1 MKLEGWKERTRSL
14 DRQIHS
20 VDPNY
25 SPPNKESSQLQ
36 VDTISYADI
45 AAGRSRSSSRHL
57 SPLDKSRG
65 EILPSKINIMKS
77 IESKAF
83 IDRTKMK
90 DIGTIQ
96 TSIKPKSEAA
106 ARRGRSPTKKPPIF
120 KTSKKAHDSGA
131 SIPTLCVEGS
141 AVEYIHSSNTNNPQE
156 TNLGKQ
162 LLIPTENK
170 PSRSQSPMWTPG
182 STSYAEMLRKP
193 SSRASSVSSRGD
205 DDIMPY
211 RLNNKY
217 FTLRGASISPN
228 RRTKDL
234 ELNEAAICV
243 GDSSSAEKLR
253 SPEKK
258 AENTNITEKPIV
270 SWADEP
276 LEDFEEINEFS
287 EERASHDEQIS
298 SPRPM
303 STIASLINSTN
314 NFLLNPSIES
324 ASTSE
329 FNQPIECSFSPSVEP
344 DDSFIKNCTPQILH
358 MSRDLSTLKTIQI
371 PIIANV
377 ESGFENSDTFSQ
389 TTSKAHLDD
398 DIKLT
403 PTVMQKKFESEKK
416 ISSEILK
423 DSESS
428 SKSYAQMLSQGLP
441 PKVSQDN
448 SVTDKD
454 QIQIDTAAKL
464 KSDISKSTVVTKVGT
479 SNSSK
484 KYDKKKEET
493 KSWDVVKKKDDKQ
506 KQTSV
511 ILPKIDKKID
521 QSSKLNIRKNINP
534 NKPKNSSNLPEKIQP
549 IQSEISEK
557 RKAVTQSKEKPIKP
571 PKQDCTG
578 GEKQSKESNPIKTTS
593 FSSQQKRKDAN
604 EKKKQSNKKNI
615 DEIDKAL
622 KEIEMMEKQKHKSI
636 KENQS
641 KSSSSRVPDR
651 TNVKVS
657 KKPVSQLGN
666 KVNPEHQTSDNLC
679 CSDEA
684 NKSIVSSQKNQSSE
698 NIQQTSIKSKNEDV
712 KLQSSSK
719 LSKNTRQKKSAAG
732 NSSVTT
738 ESKDANMKVDSKT
751 PTKTSISLKPEK
763 KLHKE
768 DGSTQEVIKKLDLP
782 NTEIVLNDD
791 KNVTFTDEKKIETDD
806 IKQIQTP
813 SKTKLKH
820 KVGSVLDNQPL
831 EFFSEK
837 LQEDLI
843 FDQKNTIE
851 KNQLIEN
858 DNASGHSVAPDTKLK
873 DNESEICNVIIRES
887 ISQCEE
893 NSSTRQDSEIDPE
906 SEIENIES
914 SQITDAPSSII
925 VEENCELNR
934 KPDSQS
940 DLTIK
945 NISSGSNQKPNEPT
959 EIKFES
965 MDKNRNQESIELA
978 EKESND
984 ELPLFGSVQNR
995 KKFIDLQMDNN
1006 EKDTKNK
1013 KRSSEMENLENES
1026 YFDSLMNET
1035 PKLYEFDYH
1044 CHEEAEKNLYTFYKI
1059 ISKVLEPQNTMK
1071 NETFEAKANIEQI
1084 VVESKMKSNKIQD
1097 IAKDLDKKIQND
1109 IQLKSDELLIN
1120 SLRERIASDND
1131 HESGSKGD
1139 IATTKPIEESKSN
1152 ILERK
1157 QSELSK
1163 QEQRSEIEEN
1173 NKITEPKLKAE
1184 PVTGTIKKTTKSL
1197 EKRTINYN
1205 MSDEDSPKK
1214 QKCIY
1219 DEIDLTTIKP
1229 CFDDYETRFAKEE
1242 TEWTQKFWD
1251 HKDGKELKLPDDHLF
1266 QYDDICE
1273 NNKSKVRN
1281 LKPTEEI
1288 SGDFVRQFVENH
1300 PWNADL
1306 TPEEQEEYDYLVK
1319 NNTML
1324 LDAPQFADRP
1334 WLIEGKKKQKAK
1346 MDAEYKE
1353 YLKKI
1358 RKHYEDDFKK
1368 NPDLDRELKSWEQK
1382 ARQDKNLWA
1391 SIMKEAGI
1399 TDKTM
1404 WEKPTNEIIDS
1415 CASINTKK
1423 LTTFDPK
1430 IENKLDNNIEKFDLE
1445 STFTLKDNFDEE
1457 AGSKKVVEKPFES
1470 SVESQHRN
1478 EKKTEEI
1485 IEPQESDDNCTD
1497 KQEKEINLKKKSRKR
1512 HNKNSQKQLEKE
1524 NPGESTVIERN
1535 IVDQGQMH
1543 MNITDQS
1550 EQNLNPI
1557 ELKNDYYVEH
1567 IDVMKDT
1574 ETILPERAFDLK
1586 QSPKVVAGNLKK
1598 CIHQENDNDS
1608 TVSIQKKNQT
1618 CTKPSK
1624 PKVTFY
1630 INDEIIALS
1639 DENTQKEIPS
1649 NISTDPELD
1658 SIDSLAISVLED
1670 STFWPEKHEYHEAE
1684 KNFFEILAL
1693 ESKEKSNSSSVS
1705 KNNQNKKDDPDNNS
1719 GKDKDTKKPFDRNKS
1734 NSNKKNPKTER
1745 LVADLPG
1752 GLGSWN
1758 DDSTYL
1764 SLRPVTEIVLSLS
1777 NPIPIQRILQI

>member
-1 MKLEGWKERTRSL
+1 M
-14 DRQIHS
+14 
-20 VDPNY
+20 
-25 SPPNKESSQLQ
+25 
-36 VDTISYADI
+36 
-45 AAGRSRSSSRHL
+45 
-57 SPLDKSRG
+57 
-65 EILPSKINIMKS
+65 NIMKS
-77 IESKAF
+77 IESKAS

-90 DIGTIQ
+90 DIGTMK

-106 ARRGRSPTKKPPIF
+106 VRRGRSPTKKPPIF
-120 KTSKKAHDSGA
+120 KTSKKTDDSGA

-141 AVEYIHSSNTNNPQE
+141 AVEYIHSSNTNNPQK

-211 RLNNKY
+211 RLSNKY

-234 ELNEAAICV
+234 DLNEAAICM

-253 SPEKK
+253 SSEKK
-258 AENTNITEKPIV
+258 AENTNITEKPIL

-298 SPRPM
+298 SPQPM

-324 ASTSE
+324 APSSE
-329 FNQPIECSFSPSVEP
+329 FNQPIECSFPPSVKP
-344 DDSFIKNCTPQILH
+344 DDSFIKNCTPQTLN
-358 MSRDLSTLKTIQI
+358 MSRDLSTLKTIQT

-389 TTSKAHLDD
+389 TTSKAHLAD

-403 PTVMQKKFESEKK
+403 PTVMEKKFESEKQ

-441 PKVSQDN
+441 PKVIQDN
-448 SVTDKD
+448 SVTEKD

-464 KSDISKSTVVTKVGT
+464 KSDISKSTVVTKVGP

-493 KSWDVVKKKDDKQ
+493 KSWDSVKKKDDKQ
-506 KQTSV
+506 KQSSV
-511 ILPKIDKKID
+511 IQPKIDKKID

-557 RKAVTQSKEKPIKP
+557 RKAITQSKDEPIKP
-571 PKQDCTG
+571 PKQDRT
-578 GEKQSKESNPIKTTS
+578 
-593 FSSQQKRKDAN
+593 
-604 EKKKQSNKKNI
+604 
-615 DEIDKAL
+615 AL
-622 KEIEMMEKQKHKSI
+622 KEIEMMEKQKHKST

-641 KSSSSRVPDR
+641 KPSSSRVPDI

-657 KKPVSQLGN
+657 KKPISQLGN
-666 KVNPEHQTSDNLC
+666 KVKPEHQTSDNLC
-679 CSDEA
+679 CSNGA
-684 NKSIVSSQKNQSSE
+684 KKSIVSSQKNQSSE
-698 NIQQTSIKSKNEDV
+698 SSIQQTSIKSKNEDV

-738 ESKDANMKVDSKT
+738 ESKDASMKVDSKT
-751 PTKTSISLKPEK
+751 PIKTSVSLKPEK
-763 KLHKE
+763 ILHKE
-768 DGSTQEVIKKLDLP
+768 DGSTHEVIEKLDLP

-791 KNVTFTDEKKIETDD
+791 KNVTFTDEKKVETDD
-806 IKQIQTP
+806 FKQIQTP

-831 EFFSEK
+831 EYFSEK

-843 FDQKNTIE
+843 FDQKNIIE
-851 KNQLIEN
+851 NNQLIEN
-858 DNASGHSVAPDTKLK
+858 DNTSGHSVVSDTKLK

-887 ISQCEE
+887 INQCEDS
-893 NSSTRQDSEIDPE
+893 SSTRQDSEIGPE

-914 SQITDAPSSII
+914 SQISDAPSSII

-965 MDKNRNQESIELA
+965 IDKNRNQESIA
-978 EKESND
+978 STEKESND
-984 ELPLFGSVQNR
+984 EPPLFGSVRNR
-995 KKFIDLQMDNN
+995 KKCIDLQMDNN

-1013 KRSSEMENLENES
+1013 KR
-1026 YFDSLMNET
+1026 
-1035 PKLYEFDYH
+1035 
-1044 CHEEAEKNLYTFYKI
+1044 I
-1059 ISKVLEPQNTMK
+1059 LEPQNIMK

-1084 VVESKMKSNKIQD
+1084 VVESKMKSNKSPD
-1097 IAKDLDKKIQND
+1097 IAKDLDKKPQND
-1109 IQLKSDELLIN
+1109 IQLKSDESLIN

-1131 HESGSKGD
+1131 HESGSKED

-1152 ILERK
+1152 VLERK

-1163 QEQRSEIEEN
+1163 QEQRSEIEES

-1197 EKRTINYN
+1197 EKRTINGN

-1219 DEIDLTTIKP
+1219 DEIDLTTVKP

-1251 HKDGKELKLPDDHLF
+1251 HKDGKEIKLPDDHLF

-1306 TPEEQEEYDYLVK
+1306 TPEEQEEYDYIVK

-1324 LDAPQFADRP
+1324 LDAPQFANRP

-1399 TDKTM
+1399 ADKTM

-1430 IENKLDNNIEKFDLE
+1430 IENKLDKNIEKFDLE
-1445 STFTLKDNFDEE
+1445 SAFTLKDDFNEE
-1457 AGSKKVVEKPFES
+1457 AGSKKVIENPLES
-1470 SVESQHRN
+1470 LAESQQKN
-1478 EKKTEEI
+1478 EEKTEEI
-1485 IEPQESDDNCTD
+1485 IEPQKSDDNCTD

-1512 HNKNSQKQLEKE
+1512 HNKNSQKPMENE
-1524 NPGESTVIERN
+1524 NPGESTVIDHN

-1543 MNITDQS
+1543 MSITDQS

-1557 ELKNDYYVEH
+1557 EPKNDNYVEQ
-1567 IDVMKDT
+1567 IDVTEDT

-1586 QSPKVVAGNLKK
+1586 QSPKIVA
-1598 CIHQENDNDS
+1598 
-1608 TVSIQKKNQT
+1608 
-1618 CTKPSK
+1618 
-1624 PKVTFY
+1624 
-1630 INDEIIALS
+1630 
-1639 DENTQKEIPS
+1639 
-1649 NISTDPELD
+1649 
-1658 SIDSLAISVLED
+1658 
-1670 STFWPEKHEYHEAE
+1670 
-1684 KNFFEILAL
+1684 
-1693 ESKEKSNSSSVS
+1693 ESKEKSDTSSVS

-1719 GKDKDTKKPFDRNKS
+1719 GKDKDTKKPLDHNKS

-1764 SLRPVTEIVLSLS
+1764 SLRSVTEIVLSLS
-1777 NPIPIQRILQI
+1777 NPIPILRILQI